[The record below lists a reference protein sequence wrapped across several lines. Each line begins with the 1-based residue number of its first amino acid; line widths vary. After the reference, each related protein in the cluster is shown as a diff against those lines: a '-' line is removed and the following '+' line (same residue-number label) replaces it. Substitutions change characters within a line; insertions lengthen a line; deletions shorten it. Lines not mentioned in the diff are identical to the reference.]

1 MPQDELVPPP
11 DACSA
16 PPSFS
21 QPRFVLFTLVFLIM
35 IGSVLFALWVDLP
48 YGIQLASL
56 VGYTGAVILYTFSAN
71 WRGNLQRY
79 LFRCPFV
86 RPQLPRLALRHIGF
100 LAVLFVLQTGAF
112 RLRPRLSP
120 SWFVA
125 TGWKGTTRFEL
136 TLQILCAALALTE
149 IKVNRSLLSRAHL
162 EYTPPTDPFGPS
174 RSDASY

>member
-1 MPQDELVPPP
+1 MPRHEPLSQP

-16 PPSFS
+16 ASSFS
-21 QPRFVLFTLVFLIM
+21 LPRFVLFTLVFLIM
-35 IGSVLFALWVDLP
+35 VGSVLFALLVDLP

-71 WRGNLQRY
+71 RGNQRY

-86 RPQLPRLALRHIGF
+86 RPQLPRLGVRHMGF
-100 LAVLFVLQTGAF
+100 LAVLFVLQTEAL

-125 TGWKGTTRFEL
+125 SGWRGTTRFEL
-136 TLQILCAALALTE
+136 ALEIICAALALIE
-149 IKVNRSLLSRAHL
+149 IATNRSFLNRAHL
-162 EYTPPTDPFGPS
+162 EYNPD
-174 RSDASY
+174 